1 MHSSHADS
9 PQLHAAAAGGE
20 HGVAFV
26 AYWSTARLLLQR
38 WGWVLAMFVASRL
51 IIAFLTRLSRMI
63 FAPGE
68 YWQRNGI
75 TGMLTQGDSERYLHI
90 AAAGYGTGA
99 EAAANVGSFP
109 LYPALI
115 RVFSI
120 IFEPAMAAMVISN
133 IALLAAGI
141 LLKELVDLHYKEPR
155 ISRAAVTF
163 LMFAPV
169 SFFFSGAYPEATLLA
184 FTLGA
189 FLAAAKGRWLA
200 AALCGAAASLT
211 SSIGVLVF
219 VPLAIEA
226 FRRRDADDR
235 SQSPRAAQLA
245 SLALIPLAC
254 AAFLLFSYLRFG
266 DAFAPIRASHVWAG
280 GLAAPWTSIGAIEL
294 LPKFYRNFSGL
305 MLSIGGALLILGI
318 VLRVRA
324 SQLVFAA
331 LLLAVYTCTADVASI
346 ARELSIVFPFFII
359 LAVASRRFQW
369 SYEPMLACAFTVF
382 SFCTIMA
389 ANGHWMR

>member
-1 MHSSHADS
+1 MH
-9 PQLHAAAAGGE
+9 PAAAAPDVHLAAPAEQNG
-20 HGVAFV
+20 AARTNQF
-26 AYWSTARLLLQR
+26 TARAIFQR
-38 WGWVLAMFVASRL
+38 WGWVLITFVASRL
-51 IIAFLTRLSRMI
+51 IIAFLTRLTRMI
-63 FAPGE
+63 FLPGE
-68 YWQRNGI
+68 LWQRNGI
-75 TGMLTQGDSERYLHI
+75 TGMLTQGDGERYLQI
-90 AAAGYGTGA
+90 AAAGYGAGA
-99 EAAANVGSFP
+99 EGVAHVGFFP

-120 IFEPAMAAMVISN
+120 VFEPPMAAMVISN
-133 IALLAAGI
+133 VALLAAGI

-189 FLAAAKGRWLA
+189 FLAAARGRWVA

-211 SSIGVLVF
+211 SSIGVLVV

-226 FRRRDADDR
+226 FRSRDTVE
-235 SQSPRAAQLA
+235 RAQPSVALRLA
-245 SLALIPLAC
+245 PLALIPLAC
-254 AAFLLFSYLRFG
+254 AAFLLFSYLRVG
-266 DAFAPIRASHVWAG
+266 DALAPFRASLVWAG
-280 GLAAPWTSIGAIEL
+280 GLAAPWTSVGMIEL

-305 MLSIGGALLILGI
+305 MLSIAAAVWVAGIL
-318 VLRVRA
+318 LRVRA

-331 LLLAVYTCTADVASI
+331 LLLAVYICTADVASI
-346 ARELSIVFPFFII
+346 ARELSVVFPFFII
-359 LAVASRRFQW
+359 LAVASRRFDW
-369 SYEPMLACAFTVF
+369 CYEPLLACAFTVF
-382 SFCTIMA
+382 SFCTVMA